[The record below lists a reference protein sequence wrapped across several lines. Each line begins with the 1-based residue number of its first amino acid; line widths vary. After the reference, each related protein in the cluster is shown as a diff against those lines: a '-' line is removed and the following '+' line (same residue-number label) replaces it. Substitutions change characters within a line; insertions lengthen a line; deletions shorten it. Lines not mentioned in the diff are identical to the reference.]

1 MTAGKFGAKSLKPGG
16 YQAVDRELREIEID
30 LCQIQV
36 SWQ

>member
-30 LCQIQV
+30 FFRIQA